1 MSFLRQVLEIQCWW
15 YRIRQRGQRTAGG
28 QEKDPAI
35 ASVARREQEDTSGG
49 HQKDKRRTQG
59 SQVWHEDSRR
69 TPSRTQG
76 SPARPENGRKM
87 RTTGGQ
93 GEDNRRTTPGHR
105 VQGCDQRLWPA
116 FFPKREPQQH
126 TVWGKEA
133 TKTTQSKAARKRRQS
148 KTTTMTC
155 I

>member
-116 FFPKREPQQH
+116 FFLRENPNSTLFGERKQRKQHKARQQ
-126 TVWGKEA
+126 GKED
-133 TKTTQSKAARKRRQS
+133 KARQQL
-148 KTTTMTC
+148 
-155 I
+155 